1 MRKIV
6 TRLTNDTLKEAGLK
20 GRIAEKDRQCASNFA
35 WDLHS
40 SFFYSGVREHI
51 YGMPKVDLSPD
62 VIAQR
67 VARHFLGSSQVLA
80 GRSRNA

>member
-1 MRKIV
+1 VRKIV

-20 GRIAEKDRQCASNFA
+20 GR
-35 WDLHS
+35 
-40 SFFYSGVREHI
+40 V
-51 YGMPKVDLSPD
+51 PKVDLSTD